1 MLKIIAS
8 KMLHN
13 RTHTLFL
20 FGSAVLFTALICSI
34 PLFTLGI
41 LQRML
46 IRDLE
51 RFQTETSLNPGNLSV
66 TRSFWQPEKP
76 PAELYAEIDKFV
88 GRQFKS
94 GIGVPLLYKSRI
106 VSLLGFTMIRDTG
119 TGKKD
124 SVNPFVDVTAI
135 EGMDEHITLTAGRLP
150 SGELTNG
157 VLEVMV
163 SRDCLIHKGLL
174 LNEEYLYDN
183 PYKELKE
190 PFTRIRITG
199 VFDPS
204 REQPEFWQKDPFE
217 YRGSLFIP
225 FDQFQRDFIV
235 KDASHLYSAVWYYA
249 LDYHRMKASKL
260 YSLIMFYS
268 GNAVKL
274 GDMGSELKLASEQ
287 VIVQYGERLKYLI
300 VILLFLYT
308 PILIL
313 LGFLIYMISQ
323 LIVDS
328 ERNNI
333 STMKYRGASRKQIF
347 KLHLF
352 ESLILAGAAFVLG
365 PWVGFL
371 FCGVLGSANGFLEF
385 VQRSPLPLEINLLTF
400 VFALIGGL
408 FFIMTMM
415 IPVLRATSVSIV
427 QLKQGKGRK
436 RSVQPFWKRFFLDA
450 VLLAVSLYGYF
461 SYRMRTA
468 AGGTGVPV
476 DPLLFALSTLF
487 ILALGLVALR
497 IIPLLIR
504 LLFKAGE
511 KIWPAPIYSALLQVI
526 RSGGKEDFIIL
537 FLIFCLALGIFDST
551 AAQTLTRNM
560 EERVRYRNGG
570 TMVFELFWNTARGN
584 KALEDQYKLARL
596 GADSDMSLV
605 DSGRKK
611 LFEPPFEPY
620 MKLPGV
626 RLATKVAQGPV
637 TVILPGQRVVNINYM
652 GIVPE
657 EFGRTAWVRNDLFP
671 IHWFHYLNA
680 IAGTPQGA
688 LISEN
693 LRQTFDLKFGDIVTM
708 KWDEK
713 NTLNVIILGT
723 FKYWPSWFPVDKEGK
738 DQFLMVTNLNY
749 LFGFTGVKP
758 YNVWIDRDPSVPLK
772 ELYTEIREQKLPVV
786 KVIDTAG
793 DVSRQKEDPVLQ
805 GINGV
810 FSLGFIICIIICATG
825 FFLYWLFSLKERT
838 LQLGILRAMGLSQ
851 REITIMLLTEQFIL
865 IGTSFTA
872 GILTGGLASRLFVP
886 LLQLA
891 DAATLQIPPFQVFVE
906 PADIIRLLV
915 LCLVLFSAG
924 ALFFVRL
931 IHTMQISRSLKMGE
945 D

>member
-1 MLKIIAS
+1 MFKIITS

-46 IRDLE
+46 VRDLE
-51 RFQTETSLNPGNLSV
+51 IFRTETGENPGNLSV
-66 TRSFWQPEKP
+66 TQSYWETEKKP
-76 PAELYAEIDKFV
+76 GELFAETDRFIA
-88 GRQFKS
+88 RQFKS
-94 GIGVPLLYKSRI
+94 GIGVPLVHKTRI
-106 VSLLGFTMIRDTG
+106 LSLLGFTMIRQSEIG
-119 TGKKD
+119 SKD
-124 SVNPFVDVTAI
+124 AVNPFVDVTAI
-135 EGMDEHITLTAGRLP
+135 EGLEDQITLIAGRFP
-150 SGELTNG
+150 SGEIKNG
-157 VLEVMV
+157 ELEVMV
-163 SRDCLIHKGLL
+163 SKDGLVHKGLL
-174 LNEEYLYDN
+174 LDAVYLYDN
-183 PYKELKE
+183 PYKDLKE
-190 PFTRIRITG
+190 PFHSVRITG
-199 VFDPS
+199 VFEPN
-204 REQPEFWQKDPFE
+204 RENIDVWQKDPFE

-225 FDQFQRDFIV
+225 FAQFQRDFIE
-235 KDASHLYSAVWYYA
+235 KDDSHLYSAIWYTA
-249 LDYHRMKASKL
+249 LNYRRIKASRL
-260 YSLIMFYS
+260 YQLIMFYS
-268 GNAVKL
+268 RSAVRL
-274 GDMGSELKLASEQ
+274 GDLGSDIRLASEE
-287 VIVQYGERLKYLI
+287 VIVRYGERLKYLV

-347 KLHLF
+347 RLHLF
-352 ESLILAGAAFVLG
+352 ESLILAGAAFVAG
-365 PWVGFL
+365 PWVGYL
-371 FCGVLGSANGFLEF
+371 FCGVLGSSNGFLEF
-385 VQRSPLPLEINLLTF
+385 VQRSPLPLEINIVTF
-400 VFALIGGL
+400 LFALIGAL
-408 FFIMTMM
+408 FFILTMM

-427 QLKQGKGRK
+427 HLKQGKGR
-436 RSVQPFWKRFFLDA
+436 RGRNIPFWKRFFLDA

-461 SYRMRTA
+461 SYRLRS
-468 AGGTGVPV
+468 GTSSGVPV

-504 LLFKAGE
+504 LLFKLGE
-511 KIWPAPIYSALLQVI
+511 KRWPAPIYSALLQVI

-570 TMVFELFWNTARGN
+570 NLVMELFWNTGKGN
-584 KALEDQYKLARL
+584 KAMEDQYKIARL
-596 GADSDMSLV
+596 GADSDMTLV
-605 DSGRKK
+605 SEGRKK
-611 LFEPPFEPY
+611 LFEPPFKSFQE
-620 MKLPGV
+620 LPGIT
-626 RLATKVAQGPV
+626 LATKVSQGTV
-637 TVILPGQRVVNINYM
+637 TTIVPGQRVLNSGYM
-652 GIVPE
+652 SIIPD
-657 EFGRTAWVRNDLFP
+657 EFGRTAWMRNDLFP
-671 IHWFHYLNA
+671 VHWYHYLNA
-680 IAGTPQGA
+680 IAQTPQGA

-693 LRQTFDLKFGDIVTM
+693 LRSTYDLKIGDIITL

-713 NTLNVIILGT
+713 SSNNVIVLGT
-723 FKYWPSWFPVDKEGK
+723 FRYWPSWYPKDSAGK
-738 DQFLMVTNLNY
+738 DQYLVVTNLNY
-749 LFGFTGVKP
+749 IFGFSGIKP
-758 YNVWIDRDPSVPLK
+758 YDIWMSRDPSVPLGDIYTAIK
-772 ELYTEIREQKLPVV
+772 EKQLPVTGV
-786 KVIDTAG
+786 RDTIG
-793 DVSRQKEDPVLQ
+793 DVRRQKEDPVLQ

-810 FSLGFIICIIICATG
+810 FSLGFIICIVICATG

-851 REITIMLLTEQFIL
+851 KEITLMLLTEQLIL
-865 IGTSFTA
+865 IGSSFTA

-891 DAATLQIPPFQVFVE
+891 DSAATQIPPFQVFVE
-906 PADIIRLLV
+906 PMDIVRLLL

-931 IHTMQISRSLKMGE
+931 IHTMQITRSLKMGE